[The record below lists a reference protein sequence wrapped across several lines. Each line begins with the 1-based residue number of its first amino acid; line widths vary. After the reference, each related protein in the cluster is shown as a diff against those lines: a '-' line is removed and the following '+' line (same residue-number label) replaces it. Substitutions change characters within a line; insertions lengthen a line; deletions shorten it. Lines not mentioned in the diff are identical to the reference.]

1 MTVNIATTT
10 LEEPWAFSEQL
21 NIQRNLA
28 QRSDV
33 QGYMTNILAALVAV
47 GVPLPESSSTQSYPP
62 NGTDTLTIGDP
73 RKWIEIR
80 AIQVLAES
88 SRDEFSSLMIEYQA
102 VRDAFIDQVEQ
113 PSVVEQRAANQAALE
128 LLDAW
133 MAEPDDLGDAWWAE
147 FEEELM
153 QNRFSIE
160 RD

>member
-21 NIQRNLA
+21 NIQGNLT

-33 QGYMTNILAALVAV
+33 QGYMTNIPAALVAV
-47 GVPLPESSSTQSYPP
+47 GVPRPESSSTQSYPP

>member
-10 LEEPWAFSEQL
+10 SEEPWAFSEQL
-21 NIQRNLA
+21 NNQGNLA

-33 QGYMTNILAALVAV
+33 QGYRTNIPAELVAV

>member
-21 NIQRNLA
+21 NIQGNLA

-33 QGYMTNILAALVAV
+33 QGYMTNIPAALVAV